1 MKRLLLGLLC
11 LLTCLYTLVAEDMPE
26 IRRQR
31 QELLEQIKK
40 TDQALS
46 ANEKS
51 VKNQLYRYNLLND
64 QIKESEKYLATLN
77 REYNRTKSNI
87 DKLNQ
92 ESRQLKQ
99 ELEKKKEQ
107 YASMSRHLYVRMK
120 DNDKLMFIFSADN
133 LQQSLRRVRYLNE
146 FARYER
152 KQAEEIKTRQEEL
165 DKVLNQLE
173 ETRKEQ
179 AALVAEQQ
187 KERDQLRQERNKQN
201 AIVKDLQKKGKSLQA
216 ELKKQ
221 KQQAEALN
229 RKIEESITED
239 NRKST
244 APTGEKGTKSTYAMN
259 VDEKKLAA
267 DFGKNKGQLPFPV
280 SEPGTIVV
288 HFGEQKHR
296 DMKYVQTN
304 SNCIEIQTT
313 AGASARAIFN
323 GTVSRVFSVPGS
335 NFSVIVR
342 HGNYLSVYSNIANVS
357 VKAGQKVKTS
367 QKIGEIFVD
376 KDQKDLTIMQFQ
388 IWKDLQKLDP
398 EAWIKRN

>member
-1 MKRLLLGLLC
+1 MKHLFLGLIC
-11 LLTCLYTLVAEDMPE
+11 LLICLPPLAAQDMAD

-46 ANEKS
+46 ANEQS

-77 REYNRTKSNI
+77 REYNRTRNRI
-87 DKLNQ
+87 NELNQ

-99 ELEKKKEQ
+99 ELEKKREQ
-107 YASMSRHLYVRMK
+107 YASMSRHLYVRLK
-120 DNDKLMFIFSADN
+120 DNDKLMFIFSAEN

-152 KQAEEIKTRQEEL
+152 KQAEEIKARQQEL
-165 DKVLNQLE
+165 EQVLEQLE
-173 ETRKEQ
+173 QTRKEQ
-179 AALVAEQQ
+179 AVLVAEQQ

-201 AIVKDLQKKGKSLQA
+201 AIVKDLQKKSKSLQA

-221 KQQAEALN
+221 RQQAEALN
-229 RKIEESITED
+229 KKIEESITED

-244 APTGEKGTKSTYAMN
+244 SPTGEKGTKTTYAMN

-313 AGASARAIFN
+313 AGAYARAIFN

-342 HGNYLSVYSNIANVS
+342 HGNYLSVYSNIEKVS

-367 QKIGEIFVD
+367 QKIGDIFVD
-376 KDQKDLTIMQFQ
+376 KDQKNLTIMQFQ

>member
-11 LLTCLYTLVAEDMPE
+11 LLTCLYTLEAEDMSE

>member
-11 LLTCLYTLVAEDMPE
+11 LLTCLYTLVAEDMSE

>member
-11 LLTCLYTLVAEDMPE
+11 LLTCLYTLVAEDMSE

-342 HGNYLSVYSNIANVS
+342 HGNYLSVYSNIAHVS